1 MTTTVKKR
9 GPNKNIRLTKFIYIR
24 FHCSEI
30 LNPMPKYRA
39 ICQTLIVWWIYEL
52 FQHFCGANSKVILF
66 SFTSNAWFSFSRFW
80 IVLSMFYFH
89 SHKCNSQ
96 FSVFIF
102 ICFVSNRFSFIS
114 IYSIFMYTWQSP
126 EIAQKKNHTAQYRG
140 IFVLRLLILW
150 EKAQIKLNSIFC
162 ISPFR
167 KNFQAMKFHSKNS
180 IQSVFYCSIFSLLFL
195 RYERASFQNYNW
207 IIDLG
212 W

>member
-80 IVLSMFYFH
+80 IVLSMYYFH
-89 SHKCNSQ
+89 SHKCNSLFLFLFALFQ
-96 FSVFIF
+96 IGFHSFQCIR
-102 ICFVSNRFSFIS
+102 VSCTNGN
-114 IYSIFMYTWQSP
+114 P
-126 EIAQKKNHTAQYRG
+126 QKLHRKNRG

-167 KNFQAMKFHSKNS
+167 KNFQAIKFHSKNS

-195 RYERASFQNYNW
+195 RYEKASFQNYNW